1 MSWAIP
7 ATVVSMTF
15 LQRADGGR
23 ETVSFRAGG
32 RAHRLLTQTRDP
44 GQHPESRST
53 ETRWTGYLPMY
64 AGPGFYGLPP
74 HR

>member
-32 RAHRLLTQTRDP
+32 RAQVGCRPECARD
-44 GQHPESRST
+44 SLA
-53 ETRWTGYLPMY
+53 TGC
-64 AGPGFYGLPP
+64 
-74 HR
+74 